1 MSDPKKPQFWPLRPP
16 QLKPDSTAP
25 TSSASGQSAEWQVSD
40 EDDFG
45 TDPYNTAAPFVAERY
60 RKS

>member
-1 MSDPKKPQFWPLRPP
+1 MSEPKTPQFRPLRPP
-16 QLKPDSTAP
+16 QLKPANAALP
-25 TSSASGQSAEWQVSD
+25 TPPLDQGGEWQVSD

-45 TDPYNTAAPFVAERY
+45 TDPYNTAAPFVAEHY

>member
-1 MSDPKKPQFWPLRPP
+1 MSDSNKPQFRPLRPP
-16 QLKPDSTAP
+16 QLKPDSAAP
-25 TSSASGQSAEWQVSD
+25 TSPASDQAGDWQVSD

>member
-1 MSDPKKPQFWPLRPP
+1 MSGPKTPQFWPLRPP
-16 QLKPDSTAP
+16 QLKPDSAAP
-25 TSSASGQSAEWQVSD
+25 SSPATDQSDDWQVGD